1 MALSVR
7 KSDEPQDHHL
17 GTAAKRAI
25 FLLCVC
31 GYPLHVLLSK
41 NPFRQAILV
50 ARQRQFRRGICLQ
63 VNRIRWQ
70 KANRLLTAASVCTLD
85 IGTSSELINSCAKLW
100 RSERVMR

>member
-70 KANRLLTAASVCTLD
+70 KANRLFLLAADSVLRPPPASALS
-85 IGTSSELINSCAKLW
+85 ISVPVPN
-100 RSERVMR
+100 